1 VHAPTLAPEVVAHRG
16 ASARRAE
23 HTAAAYDLA
32 LAQGADAL
40 ELDVRATAD
49 RALMVVHDPT
59 LQRTA
64 GWPHQ
69 VAGVTLAEIRAS
81 CGERAPLT
89 LDDVLARYG
98 ARTRYLIELKDPDPA
113 WEHLVADAVARHRL
127 HDRATIQSFD
137 AAALRR
143 VHDRAPW
150 ITCAPLVM
158 LRRGPRTLDR
168 FASFASGVG
177 VWHRQIDAGFVA
189 TAHARGLAVRAWTVN
204 EPAAIR
210 RVVALGVDGV
220 ITDAPDVAA
229 RLTRPAVSPALAPAA

>member
-1 VHAPTLAPEVVAHRG
+1 MLAPEVVAHRG
-16 ASARRAE
+16 ASAHRAE

-49 RALMVVHDPT
+49 RALVVVHDRT
-59 LQRTA
+59 LERTA
-64 GWPHQ
+64 GCPHQ
-69 VAGVTLAEIRAS
+69 VAGRTLAEIRTD
-81 CGERAPLT
+81 CGDRTPLT

-98 ARTRYLIELKDPDPA
+98 ERTRYLIELKDPNPA
-113 WEHLVADAVARHRL
+113 WEQLVADAVARHGL
-127 HDRATIQSFD
+127 YDRATIQSFD

-150 ITCAPLVM
+150 VGCAQLAM
-158 LRRGPRTLDR
+158 RRRAARTLDR
-168 FASFASGVG
+168 LASFATGVG

-189 TAHARGLAVRAWTVN
+189 AAHERGLAVRAWTVN
-204 EPAAIR
+204 DPAAIR

-229 RLTRPAVSPALAPAA
+229 RLTRPASSPALALAA

>member
-1 VHAPTLAPEVVAHRG
+1 MLTPEVVAHRG
-16 ASARRAE
+16 ASAHRAE

-49 RALMVVHDPT
+49 RALVVVHDRT
-59 LQRTA
+59 LERTA
-64 GWPHQ
+64 GCPHP
-69 VAGVTLAEIRAS
+69 VAGRTLAEIRAG
-81 CGERAPLT
+81 CGDRAPLT

-98 ARTRYLIELKDPDPA
+98 ARTRYLIELKDPEPA
-113 WEHLVADAVARHRL
+113 WAHLVADAVARHRL
-127 HDRATIQSFD
+127 QERATLQSFD

-150 ITCAPLVM
+150 IDCAPLAM
-158 LRRGPRTLDR
+158 RRRGARTLDR
-168 FASFASGVG
+168 LASFATGVG

-189 TAHARGLAVRAWTVN
+189 AAHDRGLAVRAWTVN

-229 RLTRPAVSPALAPAA
+229 SLTRPASAPALARAA